1 MSKQLIFTSAPSG
14 IHPGRSG
21 FQVVAQHHD
30 LPSRLIQTLE
40 KESTY
45 EFADNSMPK
54 PIVCKFFKIEVGEDE
69 YCVLTRIQ
77 ECGADFTGRPNHIA
91 HHIVFKQSELPACP
105 PSALFTLW
113 KGWRTNW
120 RQKPRYLGNW
130 DRINYENPKQ
140 PFYYLDFARPAKTWK
155 TYTDDEGTAA
165 LPHEMVKTPLLFPCP
180 TGKEDALL
188 WLIFESQSLKD
199 PQEGWDVT
207 FTNYLCE
214 DDNPARYRWIGC
226 PQENLSAQ
234 HVLNGESLSV
244 FSNEGKL
251 QAPDNMIAEIARK
264 PSDNPVISSGAQS
277 AISIAPIDESEYVQ
291 EDLFTEK
298 KEVNLGELEQDSAHP
313 EIHPDEDFSDVFA
326 DPSVERSVEI
336 PDIDLS
342 KADDP
347 DEMPIKSS
355 KNRLLWLIS
364 IPVLLGIVALGV
376 YMTPILI
383 EFINRQL
390 DPTPREMV
398 ETVEDQQ
405 KRERLETLNLDAD
418 SRFQKQIG
426 EIDDMIAKGQFLKA
440 RAYLARY
447 RNNPE
452 YSSTSQ
458 YVQLDSWYEEQK
470 KTLETI
476 NLELNRLEYRAQA
489 RQVIPGF
496 DEAVSRVGQ
505 TISEVAEDLR
515 PALEVTL
522 EEIQE
527 TYKSWLDNVRLKTKN
542 SPVFFIP
549 IGRENTNPD
558 ITFSNLPE
566 EAKRWMAALEHFPNT
581 QRIETIEIKVSPF
594 KGLNSFD
601 LGKEEA
607 LFLTLWKQ
615 NDRSLLSYLD
625 AQIEVIEILSSSD
638 EDNEIRFVWRFQ
650 GAEMQ
655 KQTENLG
662 LFPEPPLILSFYNKL
677 IEEEINVVMMG
688 GVSQG
693 YTQPAEVPSSF
704 IQFDS
709 SLFAFEVLD
718 PVVNEKLQLFML
730 PEDRFLRLRSLDH
743 RYHFAWDPATSRFHL
758 YESKDLESKDVREIQ
773 DQISAHHRHLTLME
787 RERTIFNSYAFIQK
801 SPLET
806 LGQELL
812 ESDQL
817 PIHLT
822 SFEQYFQNQP
832 ANYFEYLRAIL
843 THFSQEYTLIRPN
856 VMEKWLAY
864 PSNKRPNNIDSII
877 TYRNLL
883 LRTSKRFRSLLR
895 DEKPDALEKWRSF
908 VTNLEF
914 WMLGEYQDQIL
925 NVLSLS
931 AEDIL
936 GAKNTDVDVLNR
948 QIPDVKDA
956 IQALQDQLD
965 ERSDLSEI
973 ENINQW
979 LIEMTSMDSE
989 HEDIPLI
996 FFQ

>member
-1 MSKQLIFTSAPSG
+1 
-14 IHPGRSG
+14 
-21 FQVVAQHHD
+21 
-30 LPSRLIQTLE
+30 
-40 KESTY
+40 
-45 EFADNSMPK
+45 MPK
-54 PIVCKFFKIEVGEDE
+54 PIVCKFFKIEVGEDD

-214 DDNPARYRWIGC
+214 DDNPTRYRWIGC
-226 PQENLSAQ
+226 SQENLSAQ

-251 QAPDNMIAEIARK
+251 QAPDNVLAEIARK

-277 AISIAPIDESEYVQ
+277 AISIEPIDESEYVQ

-298 KEVNLGELEQDSAHP
+298 KEINLGEQEQGATRP

-326 DPSVERSVEI
+326 DPNVERSVEI

-342 KADDP
+342 KADDL
-347 DEMPIKSS
+347 DEVPTKSS
-355 KNRLLWLIS
+355 KNRVLWLIS
-364 IPVLLGIVALGV
+364 IPVLLGIVAVGV

-390 DPTPREMV
+390 DPVPREMV
-398 ETVEDQQ
+398 VTLEDQQ
-405 KRERLETLNLDAD
+405 KKERLETLNLDAD

-426 EIDDMIAKGQFLKA
+426 EIDNMITKGQFLKA

-458 YVQLDSWYEEQK
+458 YVQLNSWYENQK
-470 KTLETI
+470 RILETI
-476 NLELNRLEYRAQA
+476 NLELNQLEHQTEEKR
-489 RQVIPGF
+489 VIPEF
-496 DEAVSRVGQ
+496 DEAIDRINQAITG
-505 TISEVAEDLR
+505 VAEDLR
-515 PALEVTL
+515 PALKDTL
-522 EEIQE
+522 EEIQKN
-527 TYKSWLDNVRLKTKN
+527 YKNWLGNVRLKTKN

-549 IGRENTNPD
+549 IGKENTNPD
-558 ITFSNLPE
+558 IIFKDLPE
-566 EAKRWMAALEHFPNT
+566 EVIRWMAALEHFP
-581 QRIETIEIKVSPF
+581 ETEHIKPIEIKVSPF

-601 LGKEEA
+601 LGEEA

-625 AQIEVIEILSSSD
+625 SRIEVIEILSSSD
-638 EDNEIRFVWRFQ
+638 DAGEIRFIWRFH
-650 GAEMQ
+650 GTEMQ
-655 KQTENLG
+655 KQTENIG
-662 LFPEPPLILSFYNKL
+662 LFPEPPLILNFYNKL
-677 IEEEINVVMMG
+677 IDEQINIVMMG

-693 YTQPAEVPSSF
+693 YTQPAEVPNAF
-704 IQFDS
+704 IRFDPA
-709 SLFAFEVLD
+709 LFAFEILD
-718 PVVNEKLQLFML
+718 PVVNEKLELFML
-730 PEDRFLRLRSLDH
+730 PKDRFLRLRSLDH
-743 RYHFAWDPATSRFHL
+743 RYHFAWDPTTRKFHL

-773 DQISAHHRHLTLME
+773 DQISAHHRRLTSME
-787 RERTIFNSYAFIQK
+787 RERTIFNSYEFIQK

-812 ESDQL
+812 QLDQL
-817 PIHLT
+817 PIHLR
-822 SFEQYFQNQP
+822 SFEQYFQKQP

-856 VMEKWLAY
+856 IMEKWLAY

-877 TYRNLL
+877 IYRNLL

-895 DEKPDALEKWRSF
+895 DEKSDALEKWRNF

-936 GAKNTDVDVLNR
+936 NAKNTDIESLNR

-956 IQALQDQLD
+956 IQKLQDQLD

-979 LIEMTSMDSE
+979 LIEMTSMDAE
-989 HEDIPLI
+989 NEDIPLI
-996 FFQ
+996 FFK